1 MTETDLLQEFYETG
15 KIPALDFLLDWRNHL
30 VKLKIKTGEA
40 KYYDLEIAATDFLI
54 SMYG

>member
-15 KIPALDFLLDWRNHL
+15 NIPALDFLLDWRNHL
-30 VKLKIKTGEA
+30 MKLKIKTGEA